1 MFLLMVDISGNVIV
15 SVSYF
20 TGLQSP
26 IEDNV
31 PVAQQHSTV
40 DVIGVQQAA
49 NSIKE
54 HVHTRSVPVTTQLMA
69 LWRRVTPP
77 SS

>member
-31 PVAQQHSTV
+31 PVAQQH
-40 DVIGVQQAA
+40 I
-49 NSIKE
+49 
-54 HVHTRSVPVTTQLMA
+54 A
-69 LWRRVTPP
+69 L
-77 SS
+77 